1 MHLQFRIL
9 LLPIILTSG
18 LVLLTVSGCAR
29 STPVDLAQK
38 VSTRSPSPKAI
49 NAADLTKLRWIEGS
63 WRGTGDEQSPFFE
76 RYKFENASTLVV
88 ETLADETLG
97 KVTDVSRFELKDG
110 HFGSGTNESG
120 SVATALDDNSITFE
134 PLGKSGNSFRFQRE
148 SDNSWTA
155 ILNWIDKTGVAKER
169 IYHMV
174 RWAPPK
180 Q

>member
-1 MHLQFRIL
+1 M
-9 LLPIILTSG
+9 
-18 LVLLTVSGCAR
+18 
-29 STPVDLAQK
+29 
-38 VSTRSPSPKAI
+38 
-49 NAADLTKLRWIEGS
+49 
-63 WRGTGDEQSPFFE
+63 
-76 RYKFENASTLVV
+76 V
-88 ETLADETLG
+88 ETLADETLS
-97 KVTDVSRFELKDG
+97 KVTDVCRFELKDG

-155 ILNWIDKTGVAKER
+155 ILNWTDKDGTPKER

>member
-1 MHLQFRIL
+1 MRTPL
-9 LLPIILTSG
+9 LLWL
-18 LVLLTVSGCAR
+18 
-29 STPVDLAQK
+29 
-38 VSTRSPSPKAI
+38 
-49 NAADLTKLRWIEGS
+49 KLW
-63 WRGTGDEQSPFFE
+63 
-76 RYKFENASTLVV
+76 
-88 ETLADETLG
+88 ADETSS

-155 ILNWIDKTGVAKER
+155 ILNWTDKTGVPKER